1 MLTFYSQPL
10 NSVAAVYLLIT
21 QESGAEKIN
30 SMVSR
35 QKIKPWMLKKELLVL
50 YYGIQDK
57 RTGIWSKLIVL
68 ISVIYLVSPLDLI
81 PDFIPFFGWLDDLV
95 LVPLLLNLAIRWL
108 PDQVR
113 EEGLVKA
120 SRIMK
125 KFRLLITVFIVLFV
139 ALVVFL
145 LVKPL
150 FNRS

>member
-1 MLTFYSQPL
+1 
-10 NSVAAVYLLIT
+10 
-21 QESGAEKIN
+21 
-30 SMVSR
+30 MVSR

-68 ISVIYLVSPLDLI
+68 ISVIYLVSPIDLI

-113 EEGLVKA
+113 EESIVKA
-120 SRIMK
+120 SRNMK
-125 KFRLLITVFIVLFV
+125 NFRLITVLII
-139 ALVVFL
+139 LVVAIVIFL

-150 FNRS
+150 LNRS

>member
-1 MLTFYSQPL
+1 
-10 NSVAAVYLLIT
+10 
-21 QESGAEKIN
+21 
-30 SMVSR
+30 MVSR

-68 ISVIYLVSPLDLI
+68 ISVIYLVSPIDLI

-95 LVPLLLNLAIRWL
+95 LVPVLLNLAIRLL

-113 EEGLVKA
+113 EEGLIKA

-125 KFRLLITVFIVLFV
+125 KFQLLITVIIILFV
-139 ALVVFL
+139 ALVIFL
-145 LVKPL
+145 LARPL